1 MSKKVPHKSQF
12 ELMKF
17 LKENPDPL
25 GIEKSGGLKEYIL
38 EEVAK
43 HNAPP
48 SVWSIYKGNVYDIT
62 MYLDYHPGGI
72 DVLKPCFGK
81 DMTELFDKYH
91 KYVRIDGFI
100 GKFKVGYVKQTQKE
114 SKFKPP
120 EEKNEQK

>member
-25 GIEKSGGLKEYIL
+25 GIEKSGGLKEYTL

-48 SVWSIYKGNVYDIT
+48 SVWSIYKGNVYDNVSPLSEQLVSEKLIKAV
-62 MYLDYHPGGI
+62 MLHEKRLVEPLG
-72 DVLKPCFGK
+72 
-81 DMTELFDKYH
+81 H
-91 KYVRIDGFI
+91 KIFVDI
-100 GKFKVGYVKQTQKE
+100 K
-114 SKFKPP
+114 
-120 EEKNEQK
+120 